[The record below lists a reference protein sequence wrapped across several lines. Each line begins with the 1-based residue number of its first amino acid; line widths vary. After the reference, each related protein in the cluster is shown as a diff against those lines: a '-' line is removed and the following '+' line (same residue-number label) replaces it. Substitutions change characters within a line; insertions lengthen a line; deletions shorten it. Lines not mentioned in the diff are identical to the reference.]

1 MAPAD
6 LPAPSPGVPPAAR
19 WLLPA
24 LTLILALLAAGQVA
38 VLVPRCVAYSRRL
51 GVPPPGSLDLLLDI
65 PEWLA
70 LAAALA
76 VGGLA
81 FWHRRSV
88 TRTAL
93 LVTGAAA
100 LNVAPQ
106 PAPWDP
112 PARTGSRPGE
122 TGAPRP
128 RP

>member
-1 MAPAD
+1 MTPAD
-6 LPAPSPGVPPAAR
+6 VPAPSLGVPPAAR

-24 LTLILALLAAGQVA
+24 LTLILALLAAGQVV

-51 GVPPPGSLDLLLDI
+51 GVPPPASLDLLLDI

-88 TRTAL
+88 TRSAL
-93 LVTGAAA
+93 LVTVAAA
-100 LNVAPQ
+100 VNVALQ
-106 PAPWDP
+106 LATWD
-112 PARTGSRPGE
+112 ALATTASRLQ
-122 TGAPRP
+122 
-128 RP
+128 